1 MREKHITDQQQVND
15 AIFSI
20 LAEKAPQY
28 ETLMV
33 FLTSNQFNFLKA
45 IAKEGVVEQPQSN
58 AFIQKH
64 KLPSASSNKRA
75 LEVLLEKELVYR
87 TPQGYI
93 IYDRFLALWLQRQFY

>member
-1 MREKHITDQQQVND
+1 ML
-15 AIFSI
+15 FSSKS
-20 LAEKAPQY
+20 LNCKCKTVRLNVP
-28 ETLMV
+28 LN
-33 FLTSNQFNFLKA
+33 FLTSNQFNFLKV

-64 KLPSASSNKRA
+64 KLPSASSNKKA